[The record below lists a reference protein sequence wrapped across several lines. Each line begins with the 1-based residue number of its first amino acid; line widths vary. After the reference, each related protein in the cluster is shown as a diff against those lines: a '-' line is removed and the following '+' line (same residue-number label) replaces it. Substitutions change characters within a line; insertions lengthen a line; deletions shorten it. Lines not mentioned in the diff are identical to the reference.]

1 LVYSPRRSKRYASRD
16 LLRRLL
22 KEHVADDTRQQ
33 LAERVV
39 EHPELSGFKI
49 DEGEQI
55 MERRPP
61 PPRHG

>member
-1 LVYSPRRSKRYASRD
+1 
-16 LLRRLL
+16 
-22 KEHVADDTRQQ
+22 VADDTRQQ